1 MKNMSV
7 SVNMQC
13 YIAYVLPVLML
24 ASETWALTKQQTQS
38 LECVHARCE
47 QLAAA
52 VTCATL

>member
-1 MKNMSV
+1 MSV
-7 SVNMQC
+7 SVKLQC